1 MCLLYKTQGREVP
14 EGKYNKHVMPYA
26 TGTKLF
32 DALEDALNT
41 VS

>member
-1 MCLLYKTQGREVP
+1 MCLLYKTQRREAS
-14 EGKYNKHVMPYA
+14 EGKYSKHVMPYA
-26 TGTKLF
+26 AGTKLF